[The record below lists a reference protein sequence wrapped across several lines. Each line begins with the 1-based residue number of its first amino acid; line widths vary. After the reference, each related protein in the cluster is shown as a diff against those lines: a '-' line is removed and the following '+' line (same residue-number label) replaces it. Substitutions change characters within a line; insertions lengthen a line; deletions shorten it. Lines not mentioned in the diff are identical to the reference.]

1 MQSYHIGHHN
11 KKYSR
16 VFAKEVVEKVKELD
30 EEKKKT
36 EKAFHDFLPPS
47 VVRDIKNKKVI
58 CSNHSILCSTSHQL

>member
-1 MQSYHIGHHN
+1 MQSNNNGHRN
-11 KKYSR
+11 VKYSR

-58 CSNHSILCSTSHQL
+58 SSTP

>member
-1 MQSYHIGHHN
+1 M
-11 KKYSR
+11 
-16 VFAKEVVEKVKELD
+16 FAKEVVEKVKELD

-58 CSNHSILCSTSHQL
+58 CSTSWHTLLNFSSTLANC